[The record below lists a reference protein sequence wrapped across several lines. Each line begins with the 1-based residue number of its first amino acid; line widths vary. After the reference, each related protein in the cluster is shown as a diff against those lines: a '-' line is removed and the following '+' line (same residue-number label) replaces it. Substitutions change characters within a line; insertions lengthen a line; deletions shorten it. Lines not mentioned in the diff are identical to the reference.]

1 MAFKRCMKYLNQLKH
16 VALLCFAM
24 SQLHDAL
31 AQCVPVPGFDAARA
45 MGRYRK
51 VALTANLQQSTE
63 AEREA
68 LKMLIGAAGQ
78 ADAIF
83 WKQAFG
89 DRDAALS
96 RCNDSMMKAYFRLNY
111 GPWDRLNDDKPFM
124 AEYGAK
130 PLGSGL
136 YPASLSKEEFN
147 KLADPLKNSP
157 YSILQRDEFGRVKV
171 IPYTEAYAVELRYM
185 TEQMFHAA
193 NALQASDP
201 EFSVYL
207 RLRAN
212 DLLTGNFDI
221 SDRYWLTM
229 KENKFDLIIG
239 PIENYEDKLFGT
251 KTAFEA
257 YVMVR
262 DQEWSRRLEKYIAM
276 LPWLQ
281 EQLPVEAKYKQ
292 EQVGNSNSQLAVFD
306 ALFYAGDCNAGSK
319 TIAVNL
325 PNDERIQQELGT
337 RRTQIRNVMQ
347 AKFDG
352 MVVPISTMLISKKQR
367 SHITFNAFFSNV
379 MFHEVAHGLGVK
391 NTINGEKTV
400 REALGATYAA
410 IEECKAD
417 VLGLYMVTQLLEQG
431 TLSEGTLEDY
441 YVTFVSSVFR
451 SVRFGASSAHGKANM
466 ITFNHLLERGAITR
480 DQAGTYKVNVKQ
492 MRQAVYEL
500 AGLLLQIQGDGS
512 ETAAAN
518 LLQSKGIIGTG
529 LQGDLGRLEQGGIPV
544 DIYFEQGIN
553 SIGN

>member
-1 MAFKRCMKYLNQLKH
+1 MNHRNLFKQTLMACT
-16 VALLCFAM
+16 LLISASEAV
-24 SQLHDAL
+24 SQ
-31 AQCVPVPGFDAARA
+31 CTPVPGFDAAKA
-45 MGRYRK
+45 LSRYRK
-51 VALTANLQQSTE
+51 VTLSSNLSTCSE

-68 LKMLIGAAGQ
+68 LNMLIGAAKQ
-78 ADAIF
+78 ADDIF

-89 DRDAALS
+89 NREALLS
-96 RCNDSMMKAYFRLNY
+96 SCSDSFMKAFIGLNY
-111 GPWDRLNDDKPFM
+111 GPWDRLNEDKPFV

-130 PLGSGL
+130 PAGSAL
-136 YPASLSKEEFN
+136 YPATISREEFN
-147 KLADPLKNSP
+147 KLEDPQKNSP
-157 YSILQRDEFGRVKV
+157 YSILKRDEFGKVKV
-171 IPYTEAYAVELRYM
+171 IPYADAYAAELRYM

-193 NALQASDP
+193 NALQATDP

-212 DLLTGNFDI
+212 DLLSGNFDI

-239 PIENYEDKLFGT
+239 PIENYEDKFLGT

-262 DQEWSRRLEKYIAM
+262 DQEWSKRLEKYIGM

-281 EQLPVEAKYKQ
+281 QNLPADAKYKQ

-306 ALFYAGDCNAGSK
+306 ALYYAGDCNAGSK

-347 AKFDG
+347 AKFDN
-352 MVVPISTMLISKKQR
+352 MVVPISNLLINKKQR

-391 NTINGEKTV
+391 NTISGEKTV
-400 REALGATYAA
+400 REALGASYSA

-431 TLSEGTLEDY
+431 TLTEGTLEDY

-466 ITFNHLLERGAITR
+466 ITFNHLMERGAISR
-480 DQAGTYKVNVKQ
+480 DKSGTYKVNVKQ
-492 MRQAVYEL
+492 MQQAVYEL
-500 AGLLLQIQGDGS
+500 AGLLLKVQGDGS
-512 ETAAAN
+512 QSAAQS
-518 LLQSKGIIGTG
+518 LLNAKGTIGG
-529 LQGDLGRLEQGGIPV
+529 SLQGDLNRLEQSGIPV
-544 DIYFEQGIN
+544 DIYFEQGSN
-553 SIGN
+553 STGN

>member
-1 MAFKRCMKYLNQLKH
+1 MKFLILLKYTLFVGSALMLATDAF
-16 VALLCFAM
+16 
-24 SQLHDAL
+24 SQ
-31 AQCVPVPGFDAARA
+31 CSPVQGFDAARA
-45 MGRYRK
+45 MGRYSMVTLR
-51 VALTANLQQSTE
+51 ADLNSYSE

-68 LKMLIGAAGQ
+68 LNMLIGAAKQ
-78 ADAIF
+78 ADDIF

-89 DRDAALS
+89 KRDELLS
-96 RCNDSMMKAYFRLNY
+96 DCKDSFMQGYIRLNY
-111 GPWDRLNDDKPFM
+111 GPWDRLNDDKPFV

-130 PLGSGL
+130 APGSGL
-136 YPASLSKEEFN
+136 YPATLTREEFN
-147 KLADPLKNSP
+147 KLNDPLKNSP
-157 YSILQRDEFGRVKV
+157 YSILQRDEFGNVKV
-171 IPYTEAYAVELRYM
+171 IPYTVAYATEMRLM

-193 NALQASDP
+193 NALQGTDP

-212 DLLTGNFDI
+212 DLLNGNFDI

-262 DQEWSRRLEKYIAM
+262 DRDWSQRLEKYIAM

-281 EQLPVEAKYKQ
+281 EQLPADAKYKQ
-292 EQVGNSNSQLAVFD
+292 EKVGNSNSQLAVFD
-306 ALFYAGDCNAGSK
+306 ALYYAGDCNAGSK

-325 PNDERIQQELGT
+325 PNDELIQQELGT

-347 AKFDG
+347 AKFDR
-352 MVVPISTMLISKKQR
+352 MVMPISQVLIHKKQQD
-367 SHITFNAFFSNV
+367 HVTFNAFFSNV

-400 REALGATYAA
+400 REALGASYSA

-431 TLSEGTLEDY
+431 TLTEGTLEDY

-480 DQAGTYKVNVKQ
+480 DGAGTYKVNVKQ

-512 ETAAAN
+512 KTAADQ
-518 LLQSKGIIGTG
+518 LLQSKGIIGSG
-529 LQGDLGRLEQGGIPV
+529 LQGDLSRLEQSGIPV
-544 DIYFEQGIN
+544 DIYFNQGNN
-553 SIGN
+553 STGN

>member
-1 MAFKRCMKYLNQLKH
+1 MNYLKLLKH
-16 VALLCFAM
+16 SLFVGSALMLASDAF
-24 SQLHDAL
+24 SQ
-31 AQCVPVPGFDAARA
+31 CSPVPGFDASKALS
-45 MGRYRK
+45 RYSK
-51 VALTANLQQSTE
+51 VTLSTNLNSYSE

-68 LKMLIGAAGQ
+68 LNMLVGAAKQ
-78 ADAIF
+78 ADDIF

-89 DRDAALS
+89 NRNALLNT
-96 RCNDSMMKAYFRLNY
+96 CKDSFMQEYIKLNY
-111 GPWDRLNDDKPFM
+111 GPWDRLNDDKPFV

-130 PLGSGL
+130 PAGSAL
-136 YPASLSKEEFN
+136 YPATISREEFN
-147 KLADPLKNSP
+147 KLEDLQKNSP
-157 YSILQRDEFGRVKV
+157 YSILQRDEFGRVNV
-171 IPYTEAYAVELRYM
+171 IPYTLAYATELRLM
-185 TEQMFHAA
+185 TEHMFHAA
-193 NALQASDP
+193 NALQATDP

-212 DLLTGNFDI
+212 DLLNGSFDI

-239 PIENYEDKLFGT
+239 PIENYEDKFLGT

-262 DQEWSRRLEKYIAM
+262 DQEWSKRLEKYIAM

-281 EQLPVEAKYKQ
+281 EQLPAEARYKQ
-292 EQVGNSNSQLAVFD
+292 EKVGNSNSQLAVFD
-306 ALFYAGDCNAGSK
+306 ALYYAGDCNAGSK

-325 PNDERIQQELGT
+325 PNDEAIQQEMGT

-347 AKFDG
+347 AKFDR
-352 MVVPISTMLISKKQR
+352 MVLPISNLLINKKQR

-379 MFHEVAHGLGVK
+379 MFHEVAHGLGIK

-400 REALGATYAA
+400 REALGASYSA

-466 ITFNHLLERGAITR
+466 ITFNHLLERNAITR
-480 DQAGTYKVNVKQ
+480 DAAGTYKVNVKQ

-512 ETAAAN
+512 QNAADM
-518 LLQSKGIIGTG
+518 LLQSKGIIGAG
-529 LQGDLGRLEQGGIPV
+529 LQGDLSRLEQSGIPV
-544 DIYFEQGIN
+544 DIYFEQGNN
-553 SIGN
+553 STGN

>member
-1 MAFKRCMKYLNQLKH
+1 
-16 VALLCFAM
+16 
-24 SQLHDAL
+24 
-31 AQCVPVPGFDAARA
+31 
-45 MGRYRK
+45 
-51 VALTANLQQSTE
+51 
-63 AEREA
+63 
-68 LKMLIGAAGQ
+68 
-78 ADAIF
+78 
-83 WKQAFG
+83 
-89 DRDAALS
+89 
-96 RCNDSMMKAYFRLNY
+96 
-111 GPWDRLNDDKPFM
+111 
-124 AEYGAK
+124 
-130 PLGSGL
+130 
-136 YPASLSKEEFN
+136 
-147 KLADPLKNSP
+147 
-157 YSILQRDEFGRVKV
+157 
-171 IPYTEAYAVELRYM
+171 
-185 TEQMFHAA
+185 
-193 NALQASDP
+193 
-201 EFSVYL
+201 
-207 RLRAN
+207 
-212 DLLTGNFDI
+212 
-221 SDRYWLTM
+221 
-229 KENKFDLIIG
+229 
-239 PIENYEDKLFGT
+239 
-251 KTAFEA
+251 
-257 YVMVR
+257 
-262 DQEWSRRLEKYIAM
+262 
-276 LPWLQ
+276 
-281 EQLPVEAKYKQ
+281 
-292 EQVGNSNSQLAVFD
+292 
-306 ALFYAGDCNAGSK
+306 
-319 TIAVNL
+319 
-325 PNDERIQQELGT
+325 
-337 RRTQIRNVMQ
+337 MQ

-518 LLQSKGIIGTG
+518 LLQNKGIIGTG